1 MNDLINAI
9 CTIINA
15 STAIVGAT
23 VKVISCVREGKRR
36 RRNEKTGKHYRSE

>member
-23 VKVISCVREGKRR
+23 VKVIGCVREGKRR
-36 RRNEKTGKHYRSE
+36 RSEKTGKHCRPK